1 MRSWRL
7 AAATAVAVLGLPG
20 AARAAQLFPSV
31 PAPAGAH
38 TELVSTAHVAPDTTR
53 YSYRYGPLVAA
64 PGHNL
69 ILVGPVTVERP
80 PGDGYVTR
88 LKSNFVG
95 EDGVTPPPVE
105 QVHIHHGVFLN
116 LSARDT
122 TWPNLPERIFAF
134 AEEKTTGTLPAPY
147 GFHIGAG
154 DVWAINYMVHNETPA
169 TRVVYITYDVDFV
182 PKASPAGLTMKTAF
196 PVWLD
201 VQNGKAYPVFDVHQ
215 GAGRDGRFTYPDDQP
230 SAYGDGPKLND
241 WTADR
246 DMTLVATAG
255 HVHPGG
261 LWTDLNVVRDGR
273 TAHAFRSNAN
283 YFDPGGPVSWD
294 MAMDYTQ
301 PDWRVGVRK
310 GDVLRLSAT
319 YDTTRASWYEDM
331 GIMLVFATDGA
342 SGPDPFTHKVDT
354 AGTPT
359 HGHLPEDGNHG
370 GQSTGLP
377 DPAKLADGQTIDNGV
392 AIANFVYMPGDL
404 SQATGFENPPTV
416 AKGQSLRFGNFDS
429 AASILHT
436 VTACRQPCNGV
447 TGVSYPLANGP
458 VRFDSGQL
466 GYGPGG
472 ATPAAQRAD
481 WYTPGD
487 LQPGTYTYFCRVHPF
502 MRGSFRVLGTAPAG
516 AAARSP
522 SGNRPPTISI
532 LSKSLRLDRRGR
544 VPVRLRCNGSSGVC
558 AGTLQLATVR
568 QRKVTALGKARFR
581 VAAGHA
587 LRVRVKLSRSARKLV
602 RRRGRLAVLARARP
616 AGGGGA
622 TAAATL
628 PLRAR

>member
-301 PDWRVGVRK
+301 PDWRVGARK

-404 SQATGFENPPTV
+404 SQATSTRRRRSCTRSPRAGCRAPARRASPIRSRTATSTSTRASWATARRATRPRRSARIGSRRPTCRP
-416 AKGQSLRFGNFDS
+416 APTRTS
-429 AASILHT
+429 AACTRS
-436 VTACRQPCNGV
+436 C
-447 TGVSYPLANGP
+447 
-458 VRFDSGQL
+458 
-466 GYGPGG
+466 
-472 ATPAAQRAD
+472 
-481 WYTPGD
+481 
-487 LQPGTYTYFCRVHPF
+487 
-502 MRGSFRVLGTAPAG
+502 
-516 AAARSP
+516 AARSACW
-522 SGNRPPTISI
+522 GRRPRVR
-532 LSKSLRLDRRGR
+532 RLDRHR
-544 VPVRLRCNGSSGVC
+544 
-558 AGTLQLATVR
+558 AI
-568 QRKVTALGKARFR
+568 ARR
-581 VAAGHA
+581 
-587 LRVRVKLSRSARKLV
+587 RSRSSRS
-602 RRRGRLAVLARARP
+602 RCGS
-616 AGGGGA
+616 
-622 TAAATL
+622 TAAAVCRCACDATGA
-628 PLRAR
+628 PACAPAPSSSRPSVSGRSRRSGRRASGSPRATPCACG